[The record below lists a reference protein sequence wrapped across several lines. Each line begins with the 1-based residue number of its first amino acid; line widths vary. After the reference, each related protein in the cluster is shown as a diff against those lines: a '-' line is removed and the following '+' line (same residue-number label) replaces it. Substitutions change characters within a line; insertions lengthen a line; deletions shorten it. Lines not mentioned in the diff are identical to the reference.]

1 MGNRNHHKKF
11 YLLCGTCN
19 RGFIRPQD
27 LREYFVMGKNTGKYN
42 CNKCN
47 KHFPTFTKLAEHLTK
62 QHGHNGKCSLCQELE
77 STEPTG
83 IGYVCCV
90 CDVVFDIPRD
100 LEHHMVN
107 HDSI

>member
-1 MGNRNHHKKF
+1 MQQTFLYFHK
-11 YLLCGTCN
+11 T
-19 RGFIRPQD
+19 
-27 LREYFVMGKNTGKYN
+27 
-42 CNKCN
+42 
-47 KHFPTFTKLAEHLTK
+47 AEHITK

-90 CDVVFDIPRD
+90 CEVVVLIFPRD